1 MSQNPIACGF
11 FGDRRNGVLLKIRPE
26 AFCVGREWSHLFFLL
41 FFILKLLAPR
51 FKHYIFS
58 PLILIFK
65 SVSILSLNFFASK
78 ILISQTLRFDKNHSY
93 TLSPIY
99 WYVLARL
106 HLAPQ
111 PGCIA
116 TARLP
121 PPAPP
126 AKPPSI
132 LSNRRSRSVALAPTD
147 IHTSFSFTK
156 FHIGGCDTSL
166 SRRDQG
172 GLCFLRY
179 CLVVVPTGES
189 TTLVKESEELYVSPL
204 SFGRRCCTRPNYFSN
219 IAPRSCTFK
228 L

>member
-1 MSQNPIACGF
+1 MEPF
-11 FGDRRNGVLLKIRPE
+11 FVFFAFFYIKIIG
-26 AFCVGREWSHLFFLL
+26 AKVQTLYFFSSD
-41 FFILKLLAPR
+41 FN
-51 FKHYIFS
+51 
-58 PLILIFK
+58 FK

-126 AKPPSI
+126 AKPPCI

>member
-1 MSQNPIACGF
+1 MEPFVF
-11 FGDRRNGVLLKIRPE
+11 FAFFYIKIIG
-26 AFCVGREWSHLFFLL
+26 AKVQTLYFFSSD
-41 FFILKLLAPR
+41 FN
-51 FKHYIFS
+51 
-58 PLILIFK
+58 FK

-126 AKPPSI
+126 AKPPCI

-156 FHIGGCDTSL
+156 FSYWGMRH
-166 SRRDQG
+166 
-172 GLCFLRY
+172 
-179 CLVVVPTGES
+179 
-189 TTLVKESEELYVSPL
+189 K
-204 SFGRRCCTRPNYFSN
+204 SFS
-219 IAPRSCTFK
+219 PRSRWPLLPAVLFGSGANRRVNDTRERKRRAIRFASVFWTAVLHTTQLLFK
-228 L
+228 HCAKKLHF